1 VTETGRDSDA
11 IRLGNSSSPRRLRQ
25 ILRTIHELVA
35 RAVADRLRTR
45 SSLESAR
52 PGPARPGRSDGTGPR
67 PGASQPAALRPA
79 ANVGW
84 FLGRVEAG
92 FESSW
97 GERVAL
103 TWRFWT
109 KYESIWAQWRTTSS
123 APDPYPLLRPQG
135 SAIVG
140 FAVRSGVTLLF
151 MGRAAILGND
161 VFIAQPP
168 CPACRRGATPG
179 PDGGA
184 RRPAIGGWGIGV
196 GWTDWSDELL
206 VLGR

>member
-25 ILRTIHELVA
+25 ILRTIHDLVA
-35 RAVADRLRTR
+35 QAVADRLRTR
-45 SSLESAR
+45 SSSGSAR
-52 PGPARPGRSDGTGPR
+52 PGPARPGRSDGTGSR

-97 GERVAL
+97 GEEVTW

-109 KYESIWAQWRTTSS
+109 KYESIWARVE
-123 APDPYPLLRPQG
+123 DNL
-135 SAIVG
+135 
-140 FAVRSGVTLLF
+140 VRSRPIPTPPTAGVCNSGFCSQERGCVTLL
-151 MGRAAILGND
+151 GSRCNLG
-161 VFIAQPP
+161 Q
-168 CPACRRGATPG
+168 
-179 PDGGA
+179 
-184 RRPAIGGWGIGV
+184 
-196 GWTDWSDELL
+196 
-206 VLGR
+206 